1 MIDRRT
7 FTHFFWKLCVLHYF
21 CIDSTMSKRTRT
33 ETGWSSKAK
42 IAAAINART
51 NARFPYSQYG
61 RSYSKRGVAGSPAML
76 AYGDSW
82 KSATKAQRANRKE
95 YGYYGRGLYSGR
107 GGFWSDFKK
116 GFGDVVGAA
125 GKAVKAVE
133 GLTGKGLY
141 TGRGIYDSNV
151 LVNGPHLDPRPA
163 LHFSGTGDETSTLI
177 MSQKEYIGDVFAP
190 DSTNFTNTSYDL
202 NPGLVANF
210 PFLAQYAQNFEEYEF
225 EQLVF
230 EYHSTVDASS
240 TNNPNGNTGTVIMAT
255 NYNVSSPAFT
265 DKEQMIQYHG
275 GVSGRMTDNLT
286 HGVECE
292 PSKNAGSP
300 QKYVRTF
307 IPVNQDLKS
316 YDLGKFQIAFQNIP
330 QSYFNQQ
337 VGELWVYYK
346 VKLTK
351 PRLFSAQSGNVQI
364 YRAISNFVTP
374 PADSTGGAVTF
385 SDAMPGPL
393 NNPASNIPAYLTALG
408 NSLDCKLE
416 HAQLTNANG
425 DVAWGAKIIFPAQ
438 TNGTFEVTV
447 RYRGLNDPTTGI
459 LEASA
464 LNPVTTKKN
473 EANMTTAFGG
483 NVTPWADLYGAVVNN
498 PDAEG
503 GVGNNSTNISK
514 PVATPT
520 WNQVYHHAPFTSA
533 DAGQSGQ
540 AGSAIL
546 IAHVNV
552 KSATAGIDNTLE
564 MCYFYNFTILSG
576 WEVTVREIS
585 PFLATSAS
593 IQAPLFQNEQGTV
606 TIPPLGPTSYESP

>member
-1 MIDRRT
+1 
-7 FTHFFWKLCVLHYF
+7 
-21 CIDSTMSKRTRT
+21 
-33 ETGWSSKAK
+33 
-42 IAAAINART
+42 
-51 NARFPYSQYG
+51 
-61 RSYSKRGVAGSPAML
+61 
-76 AYGDSW
+76 
-82 KSATKAQRANRKE
+82 
-95 YGYYGRGLYSGR
+95 
-107 GGFWSDFKK
+107 
-116 GFGDVVGAA
+116 
-125 GKAVKAVE
+125 
-133 GLTGKGLY
+133 
-141 TGRGIYDSNV
+141 
-151 LVNGPHLDPRPA
+151 
-163 LHFSGTGDETSTLI
+163 

-374 PADSTGGAVTF
+374 PAGTTGEAVPF
-385 SDAMPGPL
+385 NQSMPGPL
-393 NNPASNIPAYLTALG
+393 NDPSAIQVPAYLTALG

-416 HAQLTNANG
+416 SAALTLDYPGGGAT
-425 DVAWGAKIIFPAQ
+425 AAHGAKVIFPAQ
-438 TNGTFEVTV
+438 TNGTFEVTI
-447 RYRGLNDPTTGI
+447 RYRGITGPFPIQVANAQNAGLN
-459 LEASA
+459 
-464 LNPVTTKKN
+464 NPV
-473 EANMTTAFGG
+473 NMATELGG
-483 NVTPWADLYGAVVNN
+483 NVTPWNDLYGAIAF
-498 PDAEG
+498 DASK
-503 GVGNNSTNISK
+503 STPTNWAGT
-514 PVATPT
+514 PLATPT
-520 WNQVYHHAPFTSA
+520 WNQVYLHSPQVDVPPA
-533 DAGQSGQ
+533 AGGLGGGSG
-540 AGSAIL
+540 ASAIL

-552 KSATAGIDNTLE
+552 KSATAGVDNYLS
-564 MCYFYNFTILSG
+564 MGYFDNLPCLSG

-585 PFLATSAS
+585 PFLATSAG
-593 IQAPLFQNEQGTV
+593 IQAPLFQNESGVV
-606 TIPPLGPTSYESP
+606 TLPPLGPTDTESP